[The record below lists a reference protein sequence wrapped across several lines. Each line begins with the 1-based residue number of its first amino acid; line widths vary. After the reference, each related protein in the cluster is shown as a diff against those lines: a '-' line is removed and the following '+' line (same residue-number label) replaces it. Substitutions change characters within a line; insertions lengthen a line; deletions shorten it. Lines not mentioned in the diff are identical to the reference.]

1 MSELTAKEN
10 IKTADTVKR
19 ITATAVMAALTTLM
33 TAYIFHIPVGVNG
46 GYVHLGD
53 TMIYLAAAF
62 LPLPY
67 ACAAGAIGGGLADL
81 LTAPVWAPAT
91 IIIKMLI
98 CLPFSSKGTK
108 LVTKRNVV
116 ALFLAFAISAT
127 GYYIAEGIMFGF
139 TASSL
144 AAAVASLGV
153 TAGLALQGSLSNFAG
168 GLLILVLHPFRVGDY
183 IIEDTHKNEGTVIE
197 ISVFYTKLRTIDNK
211 IIVIPNGTLANT
223 SLTNATKSDRRQMDL
238 VVPIGY
244 DADIKKAKDIL
255 MELVEAENRRLPE
268 DVNVFVKELGAS
280 SVDLGLRFWVP
291 TDQYWPVRWQLLE
304 DIKIRFDAEKI
315 SIPFQQV
322 DVNIKQ

>member
-1 MSELTAKEN
+1 MILMSQVLSDN
-10 IKTADTVKR
+10 LIKNLDEG
-19 ITATAVMAALTTLM
+19 VMKSWLQSVLPSVLGFFWSVVLALLV
-33 TAYIFHIPVGVNG
+33 AYIGGKIIGIVRKMFVKSLHRRDAEEGVCQFADQVLK
-46 GYVHLGD
+46 Y
-53 TMIYLAAAF
+53 F
-62 LPLPY
+62 LW
-67 ACAAGAIGGGLADL
+67 I
-81 LTAPVWAPAT
+81 VVIV
-91 IIIKMLI
+91 IILS
-98 CLPFSSKGTK
+98 L
-108 LVTKRNVV
+108 
-116 ALFLAFAISAT
+116 
-127 GYYIAEGIMFGF
+127 FGF

-183 IIEDTHKNEGTVIE
+183 IIEDTHGNEGVVTE

-211 IIVIPNGTLANT
+211 IIVVPNGTLANN
-223 SLTNATKSDRRQMDL
+223 SMTNATKSDRRQMDL

-255 MELVEAENRRLPE
+255 MELVEAEDRRLPE
-268 DVNVFVKELGAS
+268 EVNVFVKELGAS

-304 DIKIRFDAEKI
+304 DIKIRFDAEGI

>member
-1 MSELTAKEN
+1 MMN
-10 IKTADTVKR
+10 
-19 ITATAVMAALTTLM
+19 
-33 TAYIFHIPVGVNG
+33 
-46 GYVHLGD
+46 
-53 TMIYLAAAF
+53 
-62 LPLPY
+62 
-67 ACAAGAIGGGLADL
+67 
-81 LTAPVWAPAT
+81 PAT
-91 IIIKMLI
+91 IMK
-98 CLPFSSKGTK
+98 
-108 LVTKRNVV
+108 
-116 ALFLAFAISAT
+116 
-127 GYYIAEGIMFGF
+127 IMNAKNKF
-139 TASSL
+139 TANHPKFVAFL
-144 AAAVASLGV
+144 NAVFS
-153 TAGLALQGSLSNFAG
+153 
-168 GLLILVLHPFRVGDY
+168 R
-183 IIEDTHKNEGTVIE
+183 EMEEGTVIE

>member
-1 MSELTAKEN
+1 MILMSQVLSDN
-10 IKTADTVKR
+10 LIKNLDEG
-19 ITATAVMAALTTLM
+19 VMKSWLQSVLPSVLGFFWSVVLALLI
-33 TAYIFHIPVGVNG
+33 AYIGGKIINLVRRMFQKSLHRRDAEEGVCQFADQVLK
-46 GYVHLGD
+46 YFLWIVIIVIILG
-53 TMIYLAAAF
+53 L
-62 LPLPY
+62 
-67 ACAAGAIGGGLADL
+67 
-81 LTAPVWAPAT
+81 
-91 IIIKMLI
+91 
-98 CLPFSSKGTK
+98 
-108 LVTKRNVV
+108 
-116 ALFLAFAISAT
+116 
-127 GYYIAEGIMFGF
+127 FGF

-291 TDQYWPVRWQLLE
+291 TDQYWSVRWQLLE

>member
-1 MSELTAKEN
+1 MIFMSQVLSDN
-10 IKTADTVKR
+10 LIKNLDEG
-19 ITATAVMAALTTLM
+19 VMKSWLQSVLPSVLGFFWSVVLALLI
-33 TAYIFHIPVGVNG
+33 AYIGGKIINLVRRMLQKSLRRRDAEEGVCQFADQVLK
-46 GYVHLGD
+46 YFLWIVIIVIILG
-53 TMIYLAAAF
+53 L
-62 LPLPY
+62 
-67 ACAAGAIGGGLADL
+67 
-81 LTAPVWAPAT
+81 
-91 IIIKMLI
+91 
-98 CLPFSSKGTK
+98 
-108 LVTKRNVV
+108 
-116 ALFLAFAISAT
+116 
-127 GYYIAEGIMFGF
+127 FGF

>member
-1 MSELTAKEN
+1 MILMSQVLSDN
-10 IKTADTVKR
+10 LIKNLDEG
-19 ITATAVMAALTTLM
+19 VMKSWLQSVLPSVLGFFWSVVLALLI
-33 TAYIFHIPVGVNG
+33 AYIGGKIINLVRRMFQKSLRRRDAEEGVCQFADQVLK
-46 GYVHLGD
+46 YFLWIVIIVIILG
-53 TMIYLAAAF
+53 L
-62 LPLPY
+62 
-67 ACAAGAIGGGLADL
+67 
-81 LTAPVWAPAT
+81 
-91 IIIKMLI
+91 
-98 CLPFSSKGTK
+98 
-108 LVTKRNVV
+108 
-116 ALFLAFAISAT
+116 
-127 GYYIAEGIMFGF
+127 FGF

-211 IIVIPNGTLANT
+211 IIVIPNGALANT

-255 MELVEAENRRLPE
+255 MELVEAEKRRLPE

>member
-1 MSELTAKEN
+1 MILMSQVLSDN
-10 IKTADTVKR
+10 LIKNLDEG
-19 ITATAVMAALTTLM
+19 VMKSWLQSVLPSVLGFFWSVVLALLI
-33 TAYIFHIPVGVNG
+33 AYIGGKIINLVRRMFQKSLRRRDAEEGVCQFADQVLK
-46 GYVHLGD
+46 YFLWIVIIVIILG
-53 TMIYLAAAF
+53 L
-62 LPLPY
+62 
-67 ACAAGAIGGGLADL
+67 
-81 LTAPVWAPAT
+81 
-91 IIIKMLI
+91 
-98 CLPFSSKGTK
+98 
-108 LVTKRNVV
+108 
-116 ALFLAFAISAT
+116 
-127 GYYIAEGIMFGF
+127 FGF

-183 IIEDTHKNEGTVIE
+183 IVEDTHKNEGTVIE

-291 TDQYWPVRWQLLE
+291 TDQYWSVRWQLLE

>member
-1 MSELTAKEN
+1 MILMSQVLSDTL
-10 IKTADTVKR
+10 IKNLDEGVLKSWLES
-19 ITATAVMAALTTLM
+19 VLPSVLGFFWSVVLALLV
-33 TAYIFHIPVGVNG
+33 AYIGGRIITIVRRVFRKSLHRRNAEEGVCQFADQVLK
-46 GYVHLGD
+46 Y
-53 TMIYLAAAF
+53 F
-62 LPLPY
+62 L
-67 ACAAGAIGGGLADL
+67 
-81 LTAPVWAPAT
+81 W
-91 IIIKMLI
+91 II
-98 CLPFSSKGTK
+98 
-108 LVTKRNVV
+108 V
-116 ALFLAFAISAT
+116 FAIILSL
-127 GYYIAEGIMFGF
+127 FGF

-183 IIEDTHKNEGTVIE
+183 VIEDTHKNEGTVIE

-211 IIVIPNGTLANT
+211 IIVVPNGTLANN

-238 VVPIGY
+238 IIPIGY
-244 DADIKKAKDIL
+244 DADIKKAKGIL
-255 MELVEAENRRLPE
+255 TELVEAEDRRLPE

-304 DIKIRFDAEKI
+304 DIKIRFDAEGI

>member
-1 MSELTAKEN
+1 MILMSQVLSDN
-10 IKTADTVKR
+10 LIKNLDEG
-19 ITATAVMAALTTLM
+19 VMKSWLQSVLPSVLGFFWSVVLALLV
-33 TAYIFHIPVGVNG
+33 AYIGGKIIGVVRKMFVKSLHRRDAEEG
-46 GYVHLGD
+46 VCQFADQVLKY
-53 TMIYLAAAF
+53 F
-62 LPLPY
+62 LW
-67 ACAAGAIGGGLADL
+67 I
-81 LTAPVWAPAT
+81 VVIV
-91 IIIKMLI
+91 IILS
-98 CLPFSSKGTK
+98 L
-108 LVTKRNVV
+108 
-116 ALFLAFAISAT
+116 
-127 GYYIAEGIMFGF
+127 FGF

-183 IIEDTHKNEGTVIE
+183 IIEDTHGNEGTVIE

-211 IIVIPNGTLANT
+211 IIVIPNGTLANN

-255 MELVEAENRRLPE
+255 MELVEAEDRRLPE

-304 DIKIRFDAEKI
+304 DIKIRFDAEEI

>member
-1 MSELTAKEN
+1 MILMSQVLSDN
-10 IKTADTVKR
+10 LIKNLDEG
-19 ITATAVMAALTTLM
+19 VMKSWLQSVLPSVLGFFWSVVLALLI
-33 TAYIFHIPVGVNG
+33 AYIGGKIINLVRRMFQKSLRRRDAEEGVCQFADQVLK
-46 GYVHLGD
+46 YFLWIVIIVIILG
-53 TMIYLAAAF
+53 L
-62 LPLPY
+62 
-67 ACAAGAIGGGLADL
+67 
-81 LTAPVWAPAT
+81 
-91 IIIKMLI
+91 
-98 CLPFSSKGTK
+98 
-108 LVTKRNVV
+108 
-116 ALFLAFAISAT
+116 
-127 GYYIAEGIMFGF
+127 FGF

-255 MELVEAENRRLPE
+255 MELVEAEKRRLPE

-280 SVDLGLRFWVP
+280 SVVLGLRFWVP